1 MILKVDYT
9 LLMMAVATGHNG
21 KEVLS
26 VLLELPGQ
34 RTNCDVSQS
43 FKGQTLVESVW
54 HVRLRLVRRGF
65 ER

>member
-1 MILKVDYT
+1 MLLKVDYT

-21 KEVLS
+21 KGVLY
-26 VLLELPGQ
+26 VLLELHGQ

-43 FKGQTLVESVW
+43 FKGQTLAESMW
-54 HVRLRLVRRGF
+54 QVRVRLVRKGF